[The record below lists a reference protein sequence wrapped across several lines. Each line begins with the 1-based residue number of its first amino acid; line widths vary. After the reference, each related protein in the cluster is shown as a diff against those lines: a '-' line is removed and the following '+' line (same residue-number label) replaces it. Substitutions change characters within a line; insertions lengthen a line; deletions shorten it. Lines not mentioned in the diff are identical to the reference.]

1 MLNEKN
7 TVIHRLKIVSIMS
20 GARNKFS
27 RSSNAIVLV
36 VIVKVHSL
44 EDKRTLRDSR
54 RILIS
59 SFLEE
64 PLKSS

>member
-1 MLNEKN
+1 MKRILLFTGWKSLVLCWTQE
-7 TVIHRLKIVSIMS
+7 I
-20 GARNKFS
+20 
-27 RSSNAIVLV
+27 SSAGQATAIVLV